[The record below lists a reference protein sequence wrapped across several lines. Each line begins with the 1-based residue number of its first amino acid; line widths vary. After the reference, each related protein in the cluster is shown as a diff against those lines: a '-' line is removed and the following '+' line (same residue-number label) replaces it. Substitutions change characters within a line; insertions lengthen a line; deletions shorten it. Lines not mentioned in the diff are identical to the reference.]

1 MKMRQFIAIAFVA
14 VLTTACTKDGKVYQ
28 VPLAD
33 ARRAVGAAVLP
44 PSLFGVQTPDWYVS
58 GVAGTSDVFWIGRKN
73 GREVFRYLA
82 SLTQESQ
89 GSTRVNVE
97 LKNASGPEAENSAL
111 KKFYLVA
118 ITERIASTLENRP
131 FDMQRIQSAKAAAA
145 IGNMGAIRASMEE
158 AAAASERL
166 ESSSAYR
173 RR

>member
-1 MKMRQFIAIAFVA
+1 MTLRNIIAVACVAF
-14 VLTTACTKDGKVYQ
+14 LTAACTKEGKVYQ

-33 ARRAVGAAVLP
+33 ARRDVGGSVLP

-82 SLTQESQ
+82 TLTEESK

-97 LKNASGPEAENSAL
+97 LKNASGPDAENSAL

-118 ITERIASTLENRP
+118 ITERIASTLERRP

-166 ESSSAYR
+166 DSSSAYR